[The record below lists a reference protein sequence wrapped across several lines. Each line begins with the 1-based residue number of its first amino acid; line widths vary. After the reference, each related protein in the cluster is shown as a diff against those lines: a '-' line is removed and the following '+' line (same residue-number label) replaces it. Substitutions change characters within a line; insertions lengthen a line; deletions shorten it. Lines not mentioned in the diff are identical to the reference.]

1 MKNKVVITTT
11 LLLLSIMIQH
21 TAFGQNLEK
30 HQWKSR
36 VLLILSKNENN
47 NQFKEQIAQFTNETA
62 LEERKLVRYSVFPE
76 SYILNKKRMN
86 SSTLFQKYING
97 KETFAVVLIGLDG
110 AVKLAQSKPINVQ
123 DLFRVIDSMPMRQ
136 SEIRRN

>member
-47 NQFKEQIAQFTNETA
+47 NQFKEQIAQFTNE
-62 LEERKLVRYSVFPE
+62 
-76 SYILNKKRMN
+76 
-86 SSTLFQKYING
+86 
-97 KETFAVVLIGLDG
+97 
-110 AVKLAQSKPINVQ
+110 
-123 DLFRVIDSMPMRQ
+123 
-136 SEIRRN
+136 